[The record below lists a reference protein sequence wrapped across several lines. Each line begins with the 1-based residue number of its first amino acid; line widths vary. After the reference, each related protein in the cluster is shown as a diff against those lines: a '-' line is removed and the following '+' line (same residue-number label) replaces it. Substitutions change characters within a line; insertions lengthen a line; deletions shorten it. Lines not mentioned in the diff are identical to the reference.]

1 MDNRDSN
8 DHGSSDRDSNEDKE
22 NKQPLSSDS
31 EREEGDVRR
40 PNLGRRRTPLSFL
53 PLEFGAPFPPVEPA
67 GHNQPAQN
75 DDDIFDLVNF
85 SGEND
90 HRNSA
95 LGNPTTQE
103 QPTSRL
109 GTVPDHD
116 FNRWEYIMPREAQ
129 PADMGRPAART
140 QESMSDD
147 FARGGYVNR
156 GNNTSSMQGQP
167 SMSSDYASRGY
178 MNSGNDMGYGY
189 ANRGN
194 TDLPDIPGFPLPSL
208 NYTMPGG
215 PQLADSSNPNT
226 RNQGQPSRSSY
237 TTHRGDGSRSSLNAD
252 RGHVNPRDTYLPTS
266 ASTMPRYVQDRSVQG
281 QQGSFVADSSIN
293 QQFPSFV
300 EDDTIGLSGDNQ
312 HASLGNNS
320 QLPNGIA
327 EDAFATPPDIQQA
340 ASRNPSFNMQRELDF
355 LVNSELEFEHTPD
368 GYSLYTRPRRHAFS
382 GSAAEIPS
390 FALPASPN
398 PVANADSHRRHNP
411 VASINLDAAYFRR
424 PSMRSHPI
432 TQNAIGT
439 PSLGSA
445 PTQHRSG
452 LGAPPTLGSP
462 VQLPALP
469 SPVEQNNDD
478 LYAYGHL
485 PAFSGP
491 PAAQNTAIPSMPGPS
506 VAQPSHRVQDTG
518 DFSRRSIYGY
528 DPLMA
533 RWLQAR
539 SGSSAEQNMAQ
550 NIANLSGPGSL
561 VPQPNYTS
569 RLGPPQMQP
578 VPPMQGSSVGY
589 TTQPQASTA
598 PGPSRG
604 RRRSGPRSAA
614 RGGSRSAAST
624 QPPAQPEPAPAPYD
638 FAQHP
643 DILAS
648 DMHENPMAVQGL
660 NNVQGR
666 INAELARRADES
678 TTIQRNIDLVGN
690 ANLHPYDIQP
700 RIREL
705 QREGDRLTQESNG
718 RLAALHVQRD
728 GLLDQ
733 MRANGAVRRGRAE

>member
-22 NKQPLSSDS
+22 NKRPLSSDS

-53 PLEFGAPFPPVEPA
+53 PLDFGAPFPPVEPA

-85 SGEND
+85 PGEND

-156 GNNTSSMQGQP
+156 GNNTSSMQDQP

-178 MNSGNDMGYGY
+178 MNRGNDMGHGY
-189 ANRGN
+189 ANRSN
-194 TDLPDIPGFPLPSL
+194 TDLPEIPGFPLPSL
-208 NYTMPGG
+208 GYIMPRDS
-215 PQLADSSNPNT
+215 QLVDSSDPNT
-226 RNQGQPSRSSY
+226 RSQEQPSRPSNINAN
-237 TTHRGDGSRSSLNAD
+237 RGY
-252 RGHVNPRDTYLPTS
+252 VNPRDTTYLPTS
-266 ASTMPRYVQDRSVQG
+266 AYNMPRDVRNRSVQG
-281 QQGSFVADSSIN
+281 QQGGFVANRPDNEGLPSFNEDVAFGVPGNN
-293 QQFPSFV
+293 QQASF
-300 EDDTIGLSGDNQ
+300 GD
-312 HASLGNNS
+312 NS
-320 QLPNGIA
+320 QLPSGIA
-327 EDAFATPPDIQQA
+327 DNAFATPDDIQQA
-340 ASRNPSFNMQRELDF
+340 VSGNPSFNVQRELDF
-355 LVNSELEFEHTPD
+355 LVNSDLGFENTPN

-398 PVANADSHRRHNP
+398 PVANADSRRHNP

-439 PSLGSA
+439 HSLGSA

-478 LYAYGHL
+478 LYTYGHL

-491 PAAQNTAIPSMPGPS
+491 RAAQNTAIPSMPGPS

-550 NIANLSGPGSL
+550 SIANLLGPGSL

-614 RGGSRSAAST
+614 RGGSRSAASM

-638 FAQHP
+638 FTQHP